1 MSFGAANHSGGN
13 PGTAATAEQQID
25 KVITAQAAKQYAFLS
40 KHNVKTFVNPK
51 QGEGYAETWPADEE
65 GSPEWKRPEQLPM
78 GVAGVEIKDPH
89 NFGAKDYAAEVFSHV
104 DHTGVQ
110 AANIL
115 LSSMSKDQI
124 STMKGAANDYAMSK
138 DMGMPE
144 EAALQNAS
152 MAVLRGYV
160 FDQWPK
166 NAIEELGL
174 SADQMKILD
183 NAKKYAVT
191 GVQTEETSTPQKK

>member
-1 MSFGAANHSGGN
+1 MSFGAADHQQTN
-13 PGTAATAEQQID
+13 PGLSATTEQPLD

-40 KHNVKTFVNPK
+40 NHTINTFVNPK

-65 GSPEWKRPEQLPM
+65 GSPEWKRPAELPM
-78 GVAGVEIKDPH
+78 GVAGVEIKDPN
-89 NFGAKDYAAEVFSHV
+89 NFSAKDYAAEVFSHV
-104 DHTGVQ
+104 DPTGVQ
-110 AANIL
+110 AANTL
-115 LSSMSKDQI
+115 LGSMNKEQINTMKGSANDYVMSKDI
-124 STMKGAANDYAMSK
+124 
-138 DMGMPE
+138 GMPE

-183 NAKKYAVT
+183 NAKKYAET
-191 GVQTEETSTPQKK
+191 GVQEVTP

>member
-1 MSFGAANHSGGN
+1 MSFGSAGRQDGS
-13 PGTAATAEQQID
+13 PGISATTDQPID
-25 KVITAQAAKQYAFLS
+25 KILAAQAAKQYAFLS
-40 KHNVKTFVNPK
+40 NHNVKTIVNPK

-65 GSPEWKRPEQLPM
+65 GSPDWKRPEQLPM
-78 GVAGVEIKDPH
+78 GVAGVEIKDPK
-89 NFGAKDYAAEVFSHV
+89 NFGAKDYAAEVFSHI
-104 DHTGVQ
+104 DPTGVQ
-110 AANIL
+110 TAQKL
-115 LSSMSKDQI
+115 LGSMNKNQVN
-124 STMKGAANDYAMSK
+124 TMKGSANDYAMSK

-166 NAIEELGL
+166 NAIDELGL
-174 SADQMKILD
+174 SAEQMKILD

-191 GVQTEETSTPQKK
+191 GVQDVTP

>member
-1 MSFGAANHSGGN
+1 MSFGSTDREGTN
-13 PGTAATAEQQID
+13 PGMSAMAEQQID

-104 DHTGVQ
+104 DPTGVQ
-110 AANIL
+110 AASNL

-124 STMKGAANDYAMSK
+124 SSMKGSANDYTMSK

>member
-1 MSFGAANHSGGN
+1 MSFGQSEHNAGN
-13 PGTAATAEQQID
+13 PGTSATADQPID
-25 KVITAQAAKQYAFLS
+25 KVIAAQAAEQYAFLS
-40 KHNVKTFVNPK
+40 NHNVKTFVNPK
-51 QGEGYAETWPADEE
+51 QNEGYAETWPADEE

-104 DHTGVQ
+104 DQTGVQ
-110 AANIL
+110 TAKKL
-115 LSSMSKDQI
+115 LGSMNKDQVN
-124 STMKGAANDYAMSK
+124 TMKGAASDYAMSK

-191 GVQTEETSTPQKK
+191 GVQEVTP

>member
-13 PGTAATAEQQID
+13 PGTAATAEQPID

-104 DHTGVQ
+104 DPTGVQ
-110 AANIL
+110 AASTL
-115 LSSMSKDQI
+115 LRSMSKDQI
-124 STMKGAANDYAMSK
+124 STMKGSANDYTMSK

-166 NAIEELGL
+166 NAIAELGL
-174 SADQMKILD
+174 SAEQMKILD

-191 GVQTEETSTPQKK
+191 GVQEVTP

>member
-1 MSFGAANHSGGN
+1 MSFGSTAHQETN
-13 PGTAATAEQQID
+13 PGMSAMAEQPID
-25 KVITAQAAKQYAFLS
+25 KVITAQAVKQYAFLS

-78 GVAGVEIKDPH
+78 GVAGVEIKDPK

-104 DHTGVQ
+104 DPTGVQ
-110 AANIL
+110 VSQKL
-115 LSSMSKDQI
+115 LGSMNKDQI
-124 STMKGAANDYAMSK
+124 NNMKGSANDYAMSK

-152 MAVLRGYV
+152 MAVVRGYV

-166 NAIEELGL
+166 NAIDELGL
-174 SADQMKILD
+174 SAEQKKILD
-183 NAKKYAVT
+183 NAKKYAET
-191 GVQTEETSTPQKK
+191 GVQEVTP